1 MRILL
6 SGAEGFLG
14 SALCEKLEPRFEI
27 LALSRR
33 PLSRPHVRWNPES
46 ESPLDPA
53 PFVGVTHVI
62 HLAGE
67 SIAGR
72 WTKAR
77 MKAIRES
84 RVGPT
89 RRLAEALSKLS
100 PKPVVMLCP
109 SGANFYGDRGA
120 EALDESSDSG
130 PGFLAEVCREWEA
143 ATEPAAAAGIRVCN
157 LRLGVV
163 LDPAGGA
170 LAAMLPVFCM
180 GLGGPLGPGTQ
191 YFPWIARRDAVRAIE
206 FLLDREDLSGPFNI
220 VAPREATNFEF
231 TKALGAAL
239 RRPTFLRVPAWALRL
254 AVGKLADDALLASV
268 RIAPRRL
275 LDAGFE
281 FEDPE
286 IDFALIRMLRPPD
299 EIKSR
304 T

>member
-1 MRILL
+1 MRLLL

-14 SALCEKLEPRFEI
+14 SALCEKLARRFKI

-33 PLSRPHVRWNPES
+33 AVSRPHVRWNPES
-46 ESPLDPA
+46 DSPLDPA
-53 PFVGVTHVI
+53 PFAGVTHVI

-77 MKAIRES
+77 MKAIRDS

-89 RRLAEALSKLS
+89 RRLSEALAKLS
-100 PKPVVMLCP
+100 PKPLVMICP
-109 SGANFYGDRGA
+109 SGANYYGDRGD
-120 EALDESSDSG
+120 EPLDENSESG

-170 LAAMLPVFCM
+170 LAAMLPVFRM

-206 FLLDREDLSGPFNI
+206 FLLER
-220 VAPREATNFEF
+220 
-231 TKALGAAL
+231 
-239 RRPTFLRVPAWALRL
+239 
-254 AVGKLADDALLASV
+254 
-268 RIAPRRL
+268 
-275 LDAGFE
+275 
-281 FEDPE
+281 
-286 IDFALIRMLRPPD
+286 
-299 EIKSR
+299 
-304 T
+304 